1 MWRKVS
7 VKAVVV
13 AAVVEAASLGAFAVA
28 GAPTDYFG
36 EREQVWSVL
45 TNRFYCPKTEA
56 LYDVLWRD
64 GAGGVSAT
72 GCLPTPEEIRRQYP
86 NPCAWGTGMQDCVF
100 NGAPFLTAAVKRGD
114 LAMAKAAYRGILR
127 CATVSGVRG
136 FVARSV
142 SPADGRSFYI
152 DSSRDTWTL
161 FVYHLRAYSREACC
175 DAATRGEI
183 RDLLVGV
190 ADYAERSVTATNDYS
205 LLRADGKPGLVSRMW
220 LPLQTHETLR
230 LPMIYAA
237 AFDMTGDRH
246 WREMKLRY
254 LDRALDGAEGP
265 IGDDI
270 RGSILNQ
277 MQLSVRILWETEDDP
292 ARKARLLR
300 LLNRLADIAAGPLT
314 GRLGKAFGTPEW
326 KFAGP
331 MEDWRHFPWRKRW
344 SCDSAVFHGYRYD
357 VPDTAVATVEDSYV
371 ESAYAVL
378 VQALAPGRPV
388 DSRTLG
394 LFRRAI
400 GATDLSAVACAN
412 AVNALLA
419 MEVVGRIPSLRG
431 VRHDEAG
438 RSRARSGP

>member
-1 MWRKVS
+1 MAVVS
-7 VKAVVV
+7 RSLVLAVVV
-13 AAVVEAASLGAFAVA
+13 LVA
-28 GAPTDYFG
+28 GCGNLSLRRDPLAEAREVLWTTLK
-36 EREQVWSVL
+36 ERFFCE
-45 TNRFYCPKTEA
+45 KTEM
-56 LYDVLWRD
+56 LYDVLWRADD
-64 GAGGVSAT
+64 GTVSAT
-72 GCLPTPEEIRRQYP
+72 ACLPTPEEAARQYP
-86 NPCAWGTGMQDCVF
+86 NPCSWGTGLQDCVF
-100 NGAPFLTAAVKRGD
+100 NGAPFLSAAVKRGD
-114 LAMAKAAYRGILR
+114 LAMAKAAYRGIRR
-127 CATVSGVRG
+127 CAMASGVRG
-136 FVARSV
+136 FVARGV

-183 RDLLVGV
+183 RDLLAGV

-237 AFDMTGDRH
+237 AFDLTGDRH

-277 MQLSVRILWETEDDP
+277 MQLSVRILWETEDAP
-292 ARKARLLR
+292 VRKARLLR
-300 LLNRLADIAAGPLT
+300 LLHRLADLAAGPLT
-314 GRLGKAFGTPEW
+314 ARLEKAFGTAEW
-326 KFAGP
+326 KLAGP

-388 DSRTLG
+388 DPRTLG

-400 GATDLSAVACAN
+400 GATDLSSVACAN

-419 MEVVGRIPSLRG
+419 MEVVGDVSSLHA
-431 VRHDEAG
+431 VRRNDEG
-438 RSRARSGP
+438 PDRARSGVIGQ